1 MSLLI
6 TSLVV
11 ILVSAYLRL
20 TAWLWIVIFA
30 TLLTAF
36 SYFTDMSSLTMTL
49 SWSFFTLVL
58 VLFALTPLR
67 RNLISNKLFSLYKKL
82 LPKMSTTEK
91 EALEAGTV
99 WWDAELFS
107 GKPNWKKLYSLPKPK
122 LSAEEQV
129 FLDGPVEEVCN
140 MLDDWKISNED
151 FDLPE
156 EVWEFLK
163 QEHFFAMIIPKQFGG
178 LEFST
183 LAHSA
188 VVMKLSTRSITAAVS
203 VMVPNS
209 LGPGVLLLE
218 YGTEE
223 QKKYYLP
230 RLASGA
236 EIPCFALTAPDAGSD
251 AGGMTDQ
258 GIVCRS
264 EFEGKQNVLGIRLTW
279 NKRFITLGPIATL
292 LGLAFKLYDPEHLL
306 GNQEDIGIT
315 LALIPTTHPGVNIG
329 RRHLPANIPFQNGPN
344 SGKDV
349 FIPMDWVIGGQ
360 DKIGQGWRML
370 MECLSD
376 GRGISLPALSTG
388 AGKLASRTTGAY
400 ARIRRQFNM
409 PIGEFEG
416 VQEVLA
422 RIAGLTYMMD
432 ASRVLTLTAL
442 DQGEKPSVI
451 TAIIKYH
458 LTESMRQLINDA
470 VDVHGGKAVMLGPNN
485 YLASVY
491 QSIPIGITVE
501 GANILTRNM
510 IIFGQGAI
518 RCHPYVLK
526 EMQAVAED
534 DEKVGLKQFDKVIFA
549 HIGFVISNVV
559 RAFLL
564 GISNARLHRPPYKDV
579 TARYYQQIMRLS
591 AVFAL
596 LADVSMIIL
605 GGSLKRRESL
615 SARLGDILSNLYLA
629 SAVLKHFQDQNRPE
643 ADQVLLEWSCQNCFY
658 NAQEAISEF
667 LNNFPN
673 RLIALLLRG
682 LIFSFGR
689 PFSKPKDKL
698 NSAIAKLILSPSA
711 ARDRLTEGMFIPTS
725 DDQSICKL
733 EQALVAIID
742 AEPLMNN
749 ITTAMR
755 KGDLK
760 AKILMDAVDEAVDTK
775 LILES
780 EAKIIRTAIQLR
792 NEVIAVDDFNP
803 DDFGKKETVW
813 QSQKQAAQSI

>member
-1 MSLLI
+1 M
-6 TSLVV
+6 
-11 ILVSAYLRL
+11 A
-20 TAWLWIVIFA
+20 
-30 TLLTAF
+30 
-36 SYFTDMSSLTMTL
+36 L

-107 GKPNWKKLYSLPKPK
+107 GKPNWKKLYSLPQPK
-122 LSAEEQV
+122 LSAEEQA

-151 FDLPE
+151 LDLPA

-163 QEHFFAMIIPKQFGG
+163 EEHFFAMIIPKQFGG
-178 LEFST
+178 LEFSA

-188 VVMKLSTRSITAAVS
+188 VVMKLSTRSITASVS

-209 LGPGVLLLE
+209 LGPGILLLE

-230 RLASGA
+230 RLANGA

-264 EFEGKQNVLGIRLTW
+264 EFEGKQDVLGIRLTW
-279 NKRFITLGPIATL
+279 NKRYITLGPIATL

-306 GNQEDIGIT
+306 GNQEGIGIT

-344 SGKDV
+344 SGEDV

-470 VDVHGGKAVMLGPNN
+470 LDVHGGKAVMLGPNN
-485 YLASVY
+485 YLASAY

-534 DEKVGLKQFDKVIFA
+534 DEKMGLKQFDKAIFS
-549 HIGFVISNVV
+549 HIGFVMSNIV
-559 RAFLL
+559 RTFLL
-564 GISNARLHRPPYKDV
+564 GISNARLHRP
-579 TARYYQQIMRLS
+579 
-591 AVFAL
+591 
-596 LADVSMIIL
+596 
-605 GGSLKRRESL
+605 
-615 SARLGDILSNLYLA
+615 
-629 SAVLKHFQDQNRPE
+629 
-643 ADQVLLEWSCQNCFY
+643 
-658 NAQEAISEF
+658 
-667 LNNFPN
+667 
-673 RLIALLLRG
+673 
-682 LIFSFGR
+682 
-689 PFSKPKDKL
+689 
-698 NSAIAKLILSPSA
+698 
-711 ARDRLTEGMFIPTS
+711 
-725 DDQSICKL
+725 
-733 EQALVAIID
+733 
-742 AEPLMNN
+742 
-749 ITTAMR
+749 
-755 KGDLK
+755 
-760 AKILMDAVDEAVDTK
+760 
-775 LILES
+775 
-780 EAKIIRTAIQLR
+780 
-792 NEVIAVDDFNP
+792 
-803 DDFGKKETVW
+803 
-813 QSQKQAAQSI
+813 